1 MQAVCNVTLAASK
14 VTKIVQFIDARPG
27 RVPWGKILRRGLCDK
42 EVKKQV
48 LGNKLKG
55 EMGKAAVRHFH
66 AQCLKPK
73 FPAEAGFK
81 RRI

>member
-1 MQAVCNVTLAASK
+1 M
-14 VTKIVQFIDARPG
+14 
-27 RVPWGKILRRGLCDK
+27 GKILRRGLRDK

>member
-1 MQAVCNVTLAASK
+1 VQTVRNVTLAASK
-14 VTKIVQFIDARPG
+14 VAKVVQFIDARPESA
-27 RVPWGKILRRGLCDK
+27 VGKILRRDLRDK

-55 EMGKAAVRHFH
+55 EMGKAAARHVH

-73 FPAEAGFK
+73 FPAKAGFK